1 MFFSLKA
8 FVLFFFNNGGIC
20 VFCNLCF
27 IAGNWNSVQVKSLT
41 THAPKQYCFY
51 LWNINCYLIELPFY
65 IFNNVLDKFISQTF
79 TFFLSQTRSKSYK
92 KVHNDIS
99 SNTRNK
105 KGFLPFNINLSKYY
119 FVSLVSVLG
128 QKNHKNLLKKE
139 FNSLLL
145 NFVIT
150 KLK

>member
-1 MFFSLKA
+1 MYWISLFHRLSHFFYHKRA
-8 FVLFFFNNGGIC
+8 VNH
-20 VFCNLCF
+20 
-27 IAGNWNSVQVKSLT
+27 T
-41 THAPKQYCFY
+41 
-51 LWNINCYLIELPFY
+51 
-65 IFNNVLDKFISQTF
+65 
-79 TFFLSQTRSKSYK
+79 K

>member
-1 MFFSLKA
+1 MYWISL
-8 FVLFFFNNGGIC
+8 FHRL
-20 VFCNLCF
+20 
-27 IAGNWNSVQVKSLT
+27 S
-41 THAPKQYCFY
+41 H
-51 LWNINCYLIELPFY
+51 
-65 IFNNVLDKFISQTF
+65 
-79 TFFLSQTRSKSYK
+79 FFLSQTRSKSYK

-99 SNTRNK
+99 S
-105 KGFLPFNINLSKYY
+105 NINLSKYY

>member
-1 MFFSLKA
+1 MYWISLFHRLSHFFYHKRAVNHTKKYTMTFLLIQETKKA
-8 FVLFFFNNGGIC
+8 F
-20 VFCNLCF
+20 
-27 IAGNWNSVQVKSLT
+27 
-41 THAPKQYCFY
+41 Y
-51 LWNINCYLIELPFY
+51 LSILN
-65 IFNNVLDKFISQTF
+65 
-79 TFFLSQTRSKSYK
+79 
-92 KVHNDIS
+92 
-99 SNTRNK
+99 
-105 KGFLPFNINLSKYY
+105 

>member
-1 MFFSLKA
+1 MYWISLFHRLSHFFYHKRAVNHTKKYTMTFL
-8 FVLFFFNNGGIC
+8 
-20 VFCNLCF
+20 
-27 IAGNWNSVQVKSLT
+27 
-41 THAPKQYCFY
+41 
-51 LWNINCYLIELPFY
+51 LIQE
-65 IFNNVLDKFISQTF
+65 T
-79 TFFLSQTRSKSYK
+79 
-92 KVHNDIS
+92 
-99 SNTRNK
+99 K

-150 KLK
+150 KLKLKKLIPNCMECNYLTNIIFVKQISTQMHQIIPR

>member
-65 IFNNVLDKFISQTF
+65 IFKNVLDKFISQTF
-79 TFFLSQTRSKSYK
+79 TFFFYHKRAVNHTKKYTMTFLLIQEIKKAFYLSILIYQNTTLFHWFQYK
-92 KVHNDIS
+92 VRKTIR
-99 SNTRNK
+99 T
-105 KGFLPFNINLSKYY
+105 F
-119 FVSLVSVLG
+119 
-128 QKNHKNLLKKE
+128 
-139 FNSLLL
+139 
-145 NFVIT
+145 
-150 KLK
+150 